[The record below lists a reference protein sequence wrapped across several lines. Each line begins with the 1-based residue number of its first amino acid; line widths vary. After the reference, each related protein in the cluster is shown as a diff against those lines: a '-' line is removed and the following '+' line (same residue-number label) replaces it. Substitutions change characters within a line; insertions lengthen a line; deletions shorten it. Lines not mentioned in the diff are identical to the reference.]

1 MSEYEITAEFE
12 AQELTAENVP
22 LRVVPKL
29 SFGAKTD
36 IGRLRENNED
46 KYEFR
51 IPDEEQLLATRGS
64 TFIVCDGMG
73 GAEAGQIASEL
84 ATKTYLDVYYNHHSS
99 NPLVAARDAAK
110 AANRFV
116 NDVSRTVP
124 GRNGM
129 GCTLTALSFIQDSA
143 VLAHVGDSRAYV
155 IVDNDIRQ
163 LSEEHTYIEE
173 QLRMGL
179 MSYSEAKDSP
189 YKHVL
194 SRAVGAEKDVTPQVE
209 MLTVRA
215 GETYLLCSDGVSNE
229 LSDGDLLDLSL
240 SNGPS
245 EAAWKIIND
254 ALLAGGRDN
263 ATVIVIRLDA
273 LSEVASDPSQG
284 A

>member
-1 MSEYEITAEFE
+1 MSEYEITAEFDSE
-12 AQELTAENVP
+12 ELVAERVE

-29 SFGAKTD
+29 NFGAKTD

-51 IPDEEQLLATRGS
+51 IPDSEQLLATRGS

-84 ATKTYLDVYYNHHSS
+84 ATKTYLDVYYNHHS
-99 NPLVAARDAAK
+99 NDAAEAARDAVK

-129 GCTLTALSFIQDSA
+129 GCTLTAVSFVQNSA
-143 VLAHVGDSRAYV
+143 VLAHVGDSRAYM
-155 IVDNDIRQ
+155 ITDNDIRQ
-163 LSEEHTYIEE
+163 LSEEHTYVEE
-173 QLRMGL
+173 QIRLGMMTVREG
-179 MSYSEAKDSP
+179 DNSP
-189 YKHVL
+189 YKHIL
-194 SRAVGAEKDVTPQVE
+194 SRAIGAERDVTPQIDKFE
-209 MLTVRA
+209 THA

-229 LSDGDLLDLSL
+229 LPDQDLLELTTG
-240 SNGPS
+240 NGPS
-245 EAAWKIIND
+245 EAAWRIVND

-263 ATVIVIRLDA
+263 ATVIVIRVDA
-273 LSEVASDPSQG
+273 LNEAAWDSSQG